1 MTAARYE
8 ARALPEP
15 EPGRTHGVWDRYGE
29 RWVLF
34 VDEVFPTWAAAH
46 IAAGRIER
54 AYRAAHAEG
63 GERNG

>member
-15 EPGRTHGVWDRYGE
+15 EPGRTHGVWDVHAQ
-29 RWVLF
+29 RWVSG
-34 VDEVFPTWAAAH
+34 ETHATWAAAH

-63 GERNG
+63 EG